1 MPCIINYPIEVS
13 TVVFVLCPLRLY
25 SPHLFENFI
34 WIFLFILSC
43 LVAPRLEELHS
54 YCRQGKLD
62 TSVRAVPCRNCRLIQ
77 QNSRCGQKMC
87 KSASA
92 ARRALNWSFIKC
104 LQSWPL
110 SGGWTTVG
118 MGVSQQLSPMTKP
131 VCWERICLQN
141 LPALPMGGRALHS

>member
-1 MPCIINYPIEVS
+1 MFMSLKFLWHPITASSKRRRAHLHKEIQRLSGIDMPCIINYPVEVS
-13 TVVFVLCPLRLY
+13 TVVFVLCPLQLY

-54 YCRQGKLD
+54 YCRPGKLD

-92 ARRALNWSFIKC
+92 ARRALN
-104 LQSWPL
+104 
-110 SGGWTTVG
+110 
-118 MGVSQQLSPMTKP
+118 
-131 VCWERICLQN
+131 
-141 LPALPMGGRALHS
+141 